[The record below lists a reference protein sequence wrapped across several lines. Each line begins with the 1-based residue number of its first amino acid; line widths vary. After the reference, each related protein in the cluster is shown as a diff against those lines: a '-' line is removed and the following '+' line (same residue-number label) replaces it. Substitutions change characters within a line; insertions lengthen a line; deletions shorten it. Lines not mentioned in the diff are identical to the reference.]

1 MRNRRIV
8 MLGIVLTALTVAV
21 TAQTDVSGTWN
32 IMFNLETGPTP
43 ATMTFEQDGEKVMGS
58 LTSDQGTFGFEVTL
72 SGNKLEW
79 TLEVDGGGA
88 AIEVAITG
96 TVDGDEMMGTVSLG
110 GYGGGDW
117 TAKRME

>member
-43 ATMTFEQDGEKVMGS
+43 ATMTLEQDGEKVMGS
-58 LTSDQGTFGFEVTL
+58 LTSDQGTFEFEVTL

-117 TAKRME
+117 TAKRVE